1 MKRWFA
7 VIALLSA
14 AWAAPAITLYD
25 QLAPT
30 LDQVRSLQSSNPARA
45 LELLTKAEDEF
56 RKGAGDLTPVLR
68 DGVLQSLADARQSL
82 ARRSSADLE
91 ARIQIIKAILGKAL
105 YENYFSALAAG
116 NNADANRL
124 LPRVLSASGLPSS
137 LQAQAQTLAAANN
150 LDGLRRL
157 FERTYAQGITNA
169 LQRAQA
175 QTSAVRAYLE
185 ATRAYALF
193 LIVQDSPRARG
204 LSAKGF
210 VDALGKLSSGN
221 LNGFKSDVKGLVTQA
236 QNFLRAAS
244 TPQSQQRSTPST
256 GQNPPASGGVRL
268 QAPSAPPAPAEAAPA
283 RAATTRPTPPPSA
296 QPTPA
301 APNAPAASA
310 AQRANAAPS
319 TVQRPSATPNAVQ
332 RGVAIPTN
340 DAYQQLLGD
349 LRFLIKDSSKVE
361 RVADS
366 LTGAGIYSIDDW
378 KRALLEVRGRL
389 LEAQA
394 QAETG
399 QSDTARRT
407 LAQVN
412 ARYKTAIQPV
422 VEALRPELA
431 LRTGQVFTLAE
442 NAVGLRTSDFTVL
455 SGEMLENGLA
465 IEGKSLGRFHDVQ
478 IWLLQ
483 TILGIPRAFLFILA
497 GMLAFFPLYLL
508 NLTFGGRNLYWRYL
522 GLAFFFLLLPA
533 MMEGLSYI
541 GSILA
546 DSRYGRL
553 PFFGILTNLSIQ
565 QNLVAQLF
573 WGLTVFLVIIFAT
586 IGLRGIA
593 SQFGLLQNQRTPLR
607 RGRNTAVSASAAATA
622 GVAGTASAANAK
634 PNPGLTSETIV
645 EWDEEF

>member
-1 MKRWFA
+1 MTMKRWFA
-7 VIALLSA
+7 VIALLSV

-30 LDQVRSLQSSNPARA
+30 LDRVRSLQNSNPARA
-45 LELLTKAEDEF
+45 LELLTNAEGEF

-68 DGVLQSLADARQSL
+68 DGVLQSLADARQAL
-82 ARRSSADLE
+82 ARRSNTDLE
-91 ARIQIIKAILGKAL
+91 ARVQIIKAILGKAL
-105 YENYFSALAAG
+105 YDDYFTALAAG
-116 NNADANRL
+116 NTTEANRL
-124 LPRVLSASGLPSS
+124 LPRVLSASGLPNN

-150 LDGLRRL
+150 LDGLRRF

-185 ATRAYALF
+185 ATRAYALY

-204 LSAKGF
+204 LTAKGF
-210 VDALGKLSSGN
+210 VDALGKLSGGN
-221 LNGFKSDVKGLVTQA
+221 LNGFRTDVQGLIAQA

-244 TPQSQQRSTPST
+244 APQSQRRSTPT
-256 GQNPPASGGVRL
+256 TTAQNPPASGGVRL
-268 QAPSAPPAPAEAAPA
+268 QAPPTPPAPREVAPA
-283 RAATTRPTPPPSA
+283 RAAAA
-296 QPTPA
+296 QPAPRPATPST
-301 APNAPAASA
+301 PGSAPAP
-310 AQRANAAPS
+310 RLAP
-319 TVQRPSATPNAVQ
+319 A
-332 RGVAIPTN
+332 PTGG
-340 DAYQQLLGD
+340 AHQQLLSD
-349 LRFLIKDSSKVE
+349 LRLRIRDNRKAEPVASSL
-361 RVADS
+361 AA
-366 LTGAGIYSIDDW
+366 AGIHSIDDW

-389 LEAQA
+389 LEAQV

-399 QSDTARRT
+399 QSDAARRT
-407 LAQVN
+407 LAQIN
-412 ARYKTAIQPV
+412 ARYQTAIQPV
-422 VEALRPELA
+422 VEALEPELA
-431 LRTGQVFTLAE
+431 QRTLRVFRLAE

-455 SGEMLENGLA
+455 SGVMLENGLA
-465 IEGKSLGRFHDVQ
+465 LEGQSLGAFHDVQ
-478 IWLLQ
+478 VWLLQ

-508 NLTFGGRNLYWRYL
+508 TLTFGGRNIYWRYL

-541 GSILA
+541 GSILS

-553 PFFGILTNLSIQ
+553 PFFGALTNLSIQ

-593 SQFGLLQNQRTPLR
+593 AQFGLLQNQRTPLR
-607 RGRNTAVSASAAATA
+607 RSQNPTVPQSAAAA
-622 GVAGTASAANAK
+622 GMAGVGVAGAASAK
-634 PNPGLTSETIV
+634 PNPGQTSETIV

>member
-1 MKRWFA
+1 MTMKGWFA
-7 VIALLSA
+7 IIALFSL
-14 AWAAPAITLYD
+14 AWAAPALSLYD

-30 LDQVRSLQSSNPARA
+30 LDQVRTLQNSNPARA
-45 LELLTKAEDEF
+45 LELLSKAEDAF
-56 RKGAGDLTPVLR
+56 RKGAGELAPVLR
-68 DGVLQSLADARQSL
+68 EGIQQSLADARQAL
-82 ARRSSADLE
+82 ARRSNADLE

-105 YENYFSALAAG
+105 YDNYFSALAAG
-116 NNADANRL
+116 NSTDANRL
-124 LPRVLSASGLPSS
+124 LPKVLSASRLPNS
-137 LQAQAQTLAAANN
+137 LQSQIQTLAAANN
-150 LDGLRRL
+150 LDGVRQL
-157 FERTYAQGITNA
+157 FERTYAQGILNA

-175 QTSAVRAYLE
+175 QTSAVQAYLE
-185 ATRAYALF
+185 ATRAYALY

-221 LNGFKSDVKGLVTQA
+221 LNGFKTDVQGLVVQA
-236 QNFLRAAS
+236 QNFLKATS
-244 TPQSQQRSTPST
+244 SPQSQRRSTPT
-256 GQNPPASGGVRL
+256 TAAQTPPATGGVRL
-268 QAPSAPPAPAEAAPA
+268 EAPRTPPAPKEAAPA
-283 RAATTRPTPPPSA
+283 QAAIAQTRPLTTPPPRPTSTTRPVQVASTP
-296 QPTPA
+296 
-301 APNAPAASA
+301 
-310 AQRANAAPS
+310 
-319 TVQRPSATPNAVQ
+319 
-332 RGVAIPTN
+332 

-349 LRFLIKDSSKVE
+349 LRFLIKDNRKLE

-389 LEAQA
+389 MEAQV

-399 QSDTARRT
+399 QTDLARRT
-407 LAQVN
+407 LAQVST
-412 ARYKTAIQPV
+412 RYKTAIAPLI
-422 VEALRPELA
+422 EALRPELA
-431 LRTGQVFTLAE
+431 RRTGQVFALAE

-455 SGEMLENGLA
+455 SGELLENSLA
-465 IEGKSLGRFHDVQ
+465 LEGRSLGAFHDLQV
-478 IWLLQ
+478 WLLQ

-497 GMLAFFPLYLL
+497 GLLAFFPLYLL
-508 NLTFGGRNLYWRYL
+508 TLTFGGRNTYWRFL

-541 GSILA
+541 GSILS

-553 PFFGILTNLSIQ
+553 PFLGVLTNLSIQ

-593 SQFGLLQNQRTPLR
+593 TQFGLLQNQRTPLQKGR
-607 RGRNTAVSASAAATA
+607 RTIPQPTAAAGA
-622 GVAGTASAANAK
+622 AASAK

>member
-7 VIALLSA
+7 IIALFSL
-14 AWAAPAITLYD
+14 AWATPALTLYD
-25 QLAPT
+25 QLAPI
-30 LDQVRSLQSSNPARA
+30 LDQVRTLQNSNPARA
-45 LELLTKAEDEF
+45 LELLAQAEDNF
-56 RKGAGDLTPVLR
+56 RKGAGGLPPVLR
-68 DGVLQSLADARQSL
+68 EGIQQSLADARQAL

-91 ARIQIIKAILGKAL
+91 ARTQIIKAILGKAL
-105 YENYFSALAAG
+105 YDNYFSALAAG
-116 NNADANRL
+116 NSADANRL
-124 LPRVLSASGLPSS
+124 LPKVLSASGLPSN
-137 LQAQAQTLAAANN
+137 LQAQVQALAAANN
-150 LDGLRRL
+150 LEGVRRL

-185 ATRAYALF
+185 ATRAYALY

-204 LSAKGF
+204 LSAKAF

-221 LNGFKSDVKGLVTQA
+221 LGGFKTDVQGLVTQA

-244 TPQSQQRSTPST
+244 SPQSQRRSNPTT
-256 GQNPPASGGVRL
+256 TANQTPPAAGGVRL
-268 QAPSAPPAPAEAAPA
+268 EAPRTPPAPRETPPTVAVQTRPAVQAAP
-283 RAATTRPTPPPSA
+283 TP
-296 QPTPA
+296 
-301 APNAPAASA
+301 
-310 AQRANAAPS
+310 
-319 TVQRPSATPNAVQ
+319 
-332 RGVAIPTN
+332 

-349 LRFLIKDSSKVE
+349 LRFLIKDSRQLE

-366 LTGAGIYSIDDW
+366 LTGAGVYSIDDW

-394 QAETG
+394 QVENG
-399 QSDTARRT
+399 QTALARRT
-407 LAQVN
+407 LAQVS
-412 ARYKTAIQPV
+412 ARYRTAIAPLI
-422 VEALRPELA
+422 EALQPELA
-431 LRTGQVFTLAE
+431 QRTNRVLNLAE

-455 SGEMLENGLA
+455 SGELLENALVL
-465 IEGKSLGRFHDVQ
+465 EGRSLGAFHSLQ

-497 GMLAFFPLYLL
+497 GLLAFFPLYLL
-508 NLTFGGRNLYWRYL
+508 KLTFGGRNVYWRFL

-541 GSILA
+541 GSILS
-546 DSRYGRL
+546 DPRYGRL
-553 PFFGILTNLSIQ
+553 PFLNILTYLSIQ

-593 SQFGLLQNQRTPLR
+593 TQFGLLQNQRTPVQR
-607 RGRNTAVSASAAATA
+607 SRSSTIAQTAAGSA
-622 GVAGTASAANAK
+622 AGTAASTK
-634 PNPGLTSETIV
+634 PHPGLTSETIV

>member
-7 VIALLSA
+7 ILALWSV
-14 AWAAPAITLYD
+14 AWAAPALTLYD

-30 LDQVRSLQSSNPARA
+30 LDQVRSLQNSNPARA
-45 LELLTKAEDEF
+45 LELLSKAEDDF
-56 RKGAGDLTPVLR
+56 RKGAGDLAPVLR
-68 DGVLQSLADARQSL
+68 EGVQQSLADARQAL
-82 ARRSSADLE
+82 ARRSNADLE
-91 ARIQIIKAILGKAL
+91 ARIQIIKAIMGKAL
-105 YENYFSALAAG
+105 YDNYFSALAAG
-116 NNADANRL
+116 NSTDANRL
-124 LPRVLSASGLPSS
+124 LPKVLSASGLPNS

-150 LDGLRRL
+150 LEGLRRL

-185 ATRAYALF
+185 ATRAYALY
-193 LIVQDSPRARG
+193 LIVQDSPRAQG
-204 LSAKGF
+204 LTAKGF

-221 LNGFKSDVKGLVTQA
+221 LNGFKTDVQGLISQA
-236 QNFLRAAS
+236 QNFLKAAS
-244 TPQSQQRSTPST
+244 APQSQRRSNPTT
-256 GQNPPASGGVRL
+256 VQNPPATGGVRL
-268 QAPSAPPAPAEAAPA
+268 ETPRTPPAPGEAAPA
-283 RAATTRPTPPPSA
+283 RVAAARPQA
-296 QPTPA
+296 QPAARSVAPATPNPA
-301 APNAPAASA
+301 APRPAQA
-310 AQRANAAPS
+310 AAP
-319 TVQRPSATPNAVQ
+319 
-332 RGVAIPTN
+332 IPT
-340 DAYQQLLGD
+340 DAYQQLLAD
-349 LRFLIKDSSKVE
+349 LRFLIRDSRKAE
-361 RVADS
+361 RIADS
-366 LTGAGIYSIDDW
+366 LSGAGIYSIDDW

-412 ARYKTAIQPV
+412 ARYKIAVQPL

-431 LRTGQVFTLAE
+431 QRTSRVFALAE

-455 SGEMLENGLA
+455 SGELLENGLA
-465 IEGKSLGRFHDVQ
+465 LEGQSLGTFHEVQ
-478 IWLLQ
+478 VWLLQ

-508 NLTFGGRNLYWRYL
+508 TLTFGGRNIYWRFL

-541 GSILA
+541 GSILS

-553 PFFGILTNLSIQ
+553 PFLGVLTNLSIQ

-593 SQFGLLQNQRTPLR
+593 AQFGLLQNQRTPLR
-607 RGRNTAVSASAAATA
+607 RSHRPTVPTATATAAA
-622 GVAGTASAANAK
+622 GTSAAK
-634 PNPGLTSETIV
+634 PNSGLTSETIV

>member
-1 MKRWFA
+1 MKGWFA
-7 VIALLSA
+7 IIALFSL
-14 AWAAPAITLYD
+14 AWAAPALSLYD

-30 LDQVRSLQSSNPARA
+30 LDQVRTLQNSNPARA
-45 LELLTKAEDEF
+45 LELLSKAEDAF
-56 RKGAGDLTPVLR
+56 RKGAGELAPVLR
-68 DGVLQSLADARQSL
+68 EGIQQSLADARQAL
-82 ARRSSADLE
+82 ARRSNADLE

-105 YENYFSALAAG
+105 YDNYFSALAAG
-116 NNADANRL
+116 NSTDANRL
-124 LPRVLSASGLPSS
+124 LPKVLSASRLPNS
-137 LQAQAQTLAAANN
+137 LQSQIQTLAAANN
-150 LDGLRRL
+150 LDGVRQL
-157 FERTYAQGITNA
+157 FERTYAQGILNA

-175 QTSAVRAYLE
+175 QTSAVQAYLE
-185 ATRAYALF
+185 ATRAYALY

-221 LNGFKSDVKGLVTQA
+221 LNGFKTDVQGLVVQA
-236 QNFLRAAS
+236 QNFLKATS
-244 TPQSQQRSTPST
+244 SPQSQRRSTPT
-256 GQNPPASGGVRL
+256 TAAQNPPATGGVRL
-268 QAPSAPPAPAEAAPA
+268 EAPRTPPAPKEAAPA
-283 RAATTRPTPPPSA
+283 QAAIAQTRPLTTPPPRPTSTTRPVQVASTP
-296 QPTPA
+296 
-301 APNAPAASA
+301 
-310 AQRANAAPS
+310 
-319 TVQRPSATPNAVQ
+319 
-332 RGVAIPTN
+332 

-349 LRFLIKDSSKVE
+349 LRFLIKDNRKLE

-389 LEAQA
+389 MEAQV

-399 QSDTARRT
+399 QTDLARRT
-407 LAQVN
+407 LAQVST
-412 ARYKTAIQPV
+412 RYKTAIAPLI
-422 VEALRPELA
+422 EALRPELA
-431 LRTGQVFTLAE
+431 RRTGQVFALAE

-455 SGEMLENGLA
+455 SGELLENSLA
-465 IEGKSLGRFHDVQ
+465 LEGRSLGAFHDLQV
-478 IWLLQ
+478 WLLQ

-497 GMLAFFPLYLL
+497 GLLAFFPLYLL
-508 NLTFGGRNLYWRYL
+508 TLTFGGRNTYWRFL

-541 GSILA
+541 GSILS

-553 PFFGILTNLSIQ
+553 PFLGVLTNLSIQ

-593 SQFGLLQNQRTPLR
+593 TQFGLLQNQRTPLQKGR
-607 RGRNTAVSASAAATA
+607 RTIPQPTAAAGA
-622 GVAGTASAANAK
+622 AASAK

>member
-7 VIALLSA
+7 IFALMSL
-14 AWAAPAITLYD
+14 AWAAPAMTLYD

-30 LDQVRSLQSSNPARA
+30 LDQVRTLQNNNPARA
-45 LELLTKAEDEF
+45 LELLAKAEDDF
-56 RKGAGDLTPVLR
+56 RKGAGDLAPVLR
-68 DGVLQSLADARQSL
+68 DGVLQSLADARQAL

-91 ARIQIIKAILGKAL
+91 ARIQIVKAILGKAL
-105 YENYFSALAAG
+105 YDNYFSALAAG
-116 NNADANRL
+116 NNADANQL
-124 LPRVLSASGLPSS
+124 LPRVLSAAALPNS

-150 LDGLRRL
+150 LDGLRNL
-157 FERTYAQGITNA
+157 FERTFAQGITNA
-169 LQRAQA
+169 LRRAQA
-175 QTSAVRAYLE
+175 QSSAVQAYLE
-185 ATRAYALF
+185 TTRAYALY

-221 LNGFKSDVKGLVTQA
+221 LNGFKSDVQGLINQA
-236 QNFLRAAS
+236 QNFLQAAS
-244 TPQSQQRSTPST
+244 SPQSQRSNPST
-256 GQNPPASGGVRL
+256 AQNPPTPGGVRL
-268 QAPSAPPAPAEAAPA
+268 QAPRTPPAPSEAAPVRAAAAPPAARPAAAATPAPA
-283 RAATTRPTPPPSA
+283 PAPRPVQRPA
-296 QPTPA
+296 PT
-301 APNAPAASA
+301 
-310 AQRANAAPS
+310 
-319 TVQRPSATPNAVQ
+319 TVQRMPSTP
-332 RGVAIPTN
+332 TS

-349 LRFLIKDSSKVE
+349 LRFVIKDSRKLE
-361 RVADS
+361 QVADS

-399 QSDTARRT
+399 QSDLARRT

-412 ARYKTAIQPV
+412 ARYKTAIEPV

-431 LRTGQVFTLAE
+431 QRTRRVFALAE

-455 SGEMLENGLA
+455 SGELLENGLA
-465 IEGKSLGRFHDVQ
+465 LEGQSLGTFHGVQ
-478 IWLLQ
+478 VWLLQ

-508 NLTFGGRNLYWRYL
+508 NLTFGGRNIYWRFL

-541 GSILA
+541 GSILS

-553 PFFGILTNLSIQ
+553 PFLSVLTNLSIQ

-593 SQFGLLQNQRTPLR
+593 AQFGLLQNQRTPVR
-607 RGRNTAVSASAAATA
+607 RGRNPTIPQSTAAAA
-622 GVAGTASAANAK
+622 GVAGAGVAGATSAK

>member
-7 VIALLSA
+7 IIALLSM

-45 LELLTKAEDEF
+45 LELLTKAEDDF

-68 DGVLQSLADARQSL
+68 DGVLQSLADARQAL
-82 ARRSSADLE
+82 ARRSNTDVE
-91 ARIQIIKAILGKAL
+91 ARIQIIKAIMGKAL
-105 YENYFSALAAG
+105 YDNYFSALAAG
-116 NNADANRL
+116 NSAEASRL
-124 LPRVLSASGLPSS
+124 LPKVLSASGLPSS
-137 LQAQAQTLAAANN
+137 LQAQVQTLAAANN
-150 LDGLRRL
+150 LDGVRRL
-157 FERTYAQGITNA
+157 FERTFAQGITNA

-175 QTSAVRAYLE
+175 QTSAVQAYLE
-185 ATRAYALF
+185 ATRAYALY

-221 LNGFKSDVKGLVTQA
+221 LNGFKSDVQGLVAQA
-236 QNFLRAAS
+236 QSFLRAAS
-244 TPQSQQRSTPST
+244 TPQSQRRSNPTT
-256 GQNPPASGGVRL
+256 AQNPPAAGGVRL
-268 QAPSAPPAPAEAAPA
+268 QAPSTPPAPKEVAPA
-283 RAATTRPTPPPSA
+283 RAAAARPPAPPAARPATPTTPQPAPAPRPVQRTAPTP
-296 QPTPA
+296 T
-301 APNAPAASA
+301 
-310 AQRANAAPS
+310 
-319 TVQRPSATPNAVQ
+319 AVQ
-332 RGVAIPTN
+332 RMAPPPTN
-340 DAYQQLLGD
+340 DSYQQLLGD
-349 LRFLIKDSSKVE
+349 LRFLIKDSRKVE
-361 RVADS
+361 QVADS
-366 LTGAGIYSIDDW
+366 LSGAGIYSIDDW
-378 KRALLEVRGRL
+378 KRALVEVRGRL
-389 LEAQA
+389 LEAQV

-399 QSDTARRT
+399 QSDAARRT

-412 ARYKTAIQPV
+412 ARYKIAIQPV
-422 VEALRPELA
+422 VEALKPELA
-431 LRTGQVFTLAE
+431 QRTGRVFALAE

-465 IEGKSLGRFHDVQ
+465 LEGQSLGTFHDVQ
-478 IWLLQ
+478 VWLLQ

-508 NLTFGGRNLYWRYL
+508 TLTFGGRNIYWRFL

-541 GSILA
+541 GSILS

-553 PFFGILTNLSIQ
+553 PFFGALTNLSIQ
-565 QNLVAQLF
+565 QNLMAQLF
-573 WGLTVFLVIIFAT
+573 WGFTVFLVIIFAT

-593 SQFGLLQNQRTPLR
+593 VQFGLLQNQRTPLR
-607 RGRNTAVSASAAATA
+607 RGRNPTIPQAAAAAAGVGTA
-622 GVAGTASAANAK
+622 GVAGAASAK

>member
-7 VIALLSA
+7 IAALWSV

-45 LELLTKAEDEF
+45 LELLTKAEDDF
-56 RKGAGDLTPVLR
+56 RKGAGDLAPVLR
-68 DGVLQSLADARQSL
+68 DGVQQSLADARQAL
-82 ARRSSADLE
+82 ARRSNADLE
-91 ARIQIIKAILGKAL
+91 ARIQIIKAIMGKAL
-105 YENYFSALAAG
+105 YDNYFSALAAG
-116 NNADANRL
+116 NSADASRL
-124 LPRVLSASGLPSS
+124 LPKVLSASGLPSS

-175 QTSAVRAYLE
+175 QTSAVQAYLE
-185 ATRAYALF
+185 ATRAYALY

-204 LSAKGF
+204 LTAKGF

-221 LNGFKSDVKGLVTQA
+221 LNGFKTDVQGLVAQA
-236 QNFLRAAS
+236 QNFLKAAS
-244 TPQSQQRSTPST
+244 APQSQRRSTPPT
-256 GQNPPASGGVRL
+256 TAQNPPASGGVRL
-268 QAPSAPPAPAEAAPA
+268 QAPRTPPAPKEAAPA
-283 RAATTRPTPPPSA
+283 RATAA
-296 QPTPA
+296 QPAARPVAPA
-301 APNAPAASA
+301 VPRPAPAARPV
-310 AQRANAAPS
+310 QTAAP
-319 TVQRPSATPNAVQ
+319 QPP
-332 RGVAIPTN
+332 N

-349 LRFLIKDSSKVE
+349 LRFLIKDSRKVE
-361 RVADS
+361 QVADS
-366 LTGAGIYSIDDW
+366 LSGAGIYSIDDW

-399 QSDTARRT
+399 QSDAARRT

-412 ARYKTAIQPV
+412 ARYKVAVQPV

-431 LRTGQVFTLAE
+431 RRTSRVLAQAE

-455 SGEMLENGLA
+455 SGELLENGLA
-465 IEGKSLGRFHDVQ
+465 LEGQSLGTFHDVQ
-478 IWLLQ
+478 VWLLQ

-508 NLTFGGRNLYWRYL
+508 TLTFGGRNIYWRFL

-541 GSILA
+541 GSILS

-553 PFFGILTNLSIQ
+553 PFLGVLTNLSIQ

-593 SQFGLLQNQRTPLR
+593 AQFGLLQNQRIPLR
-607 RGRNTAVSASAAATA
+607 RTRNPTLPQSAAAATA
-622 GVAGTASAANAK
+622 GASAAAK

>member
-7 VIALLSA
+7 IIALFSL
-14 AWAAPAITLYD
+14 AWATPALNLYD
-25 QLAPT
+25 QLAPI
-30 LDQVRSLQSSNPARA
+30 LDQVRTLQNSNPARA
-45 LELLTKAEDEF
+45 LELLAQAEDNF
-56 RKGAGDLTPVLR
+56 RKGAGELPPVLR
-68 DGVLQSLADARQSL
+68 EGIQQSLADARQAL

-105 YENYFSALAAG
+105 YDGYFNALDKGNTEDAG
-116 NNADANRL
+116 RL
-124 LPRVLSASGLPSS
+124 LPKVLAASGLPNS
-137 LQAQAQTLAAANN
+137 LQAQVQTLAAANN
-150 LDGLRRL
+150 LEGVRRL
-157 FERTYAQGITNA
+157 FERTYAQGIANA

-185 ATRAYALF
+185 ATRAYALY

-204 LSAKGF
+204 LSAKAF

-221 LNGFKSDVKGLVTQA
+221 LGGFKTDVQGLLTQA

-244 TPQSQQRSTPST
+244 SPQSQRRSNPTT
-256 GQNPPASGGVRL
+256 TTQTPPAAGGVRL
-268 QAPSAPPAPAEAAPA
+268 EAPRTPPAPRETAPA
-283 RAATTRPTPPPSA
+283 IAVQTRPA
-296 QPTPA
+296 VQ
-301 APNAPAASA
+301 AAS
-310 AQRANAAPS
+310 
-319 TVQRPSATPNAVQ
+319 TP
-332 RGVAIPTN
+332 

-349 LRFLIKDSSKVE
+349 LRFLIKDSRQLE

-366 LTGAGIYSIDDW
+366 LTGAGVYSIDDW

-394 QAETG
+394 QVENG
-399 QSDTARRT
+399 QTDLARRT
-407 LAQVN
+407 LAQVS
-412 ARYKTAIQPV
+412 ARYRTAIAPLI
-422 VEALRPELA
+422 EALRPELA
-431 LRTGQVFTLAE
+431 QRTNRVLDLAE

-455 SGEMLENGLA
+455 SGELLENALVL
-465 IEGKSLGRFHDVQ
+465 EGRSLGAFHSLQ

-497 GMLAFFPLYLL
+497 GLLAFFPLYLL
-508 NLTFGGRNLYWRYL
+508 KLTFGGRNVYWRLL

-541 GSILA
+541 GSILS
-546 DSRYGRL
+546 DPRYGRL
-553 PFFGILTNLSIQ
+553 PFLGVLTNLSIQ

-593 SQFGLLQNQRTPLR
+593 TQFGLLQNQRTPVQRSRSSTLAQ
-607 RGRNTAVSASAAATA
+607 TAAGSAAGAA
-622 GVAGTASAANAK
+622 ASTK
-634 PNPGLTSETIV
+634 PHPGLTSETIV

>member
-7 VIALLSA
+7 IVALWSV

-30 LDQVRSLQSSNPARA
+30 LDQVRSLQNSNPARA
-45 LELLTKAEDEF
+45 LELLTKAEDDF
-56 RKGAGDLTPVLR
+56 RKGAGDLAPVLR
-68 DGVLQSLADARQSL
+68 DGVQQSLADARQAL
-82 ARRSSADLE
+82 ARRSNTDLE
-91 ARIQIIKAILGKAL
+91 ARIQIIKAIMGKAL
-105 YENYFSALAAG
+105 YDNYFSALAAG
-116 NNADANRL
+116 NSADANRL
-124 LPRVLSASGLPSS
+124 LPKVLSASGLPSS

-175 QTSAVRAYLE
+175 QTSAVQAYLE
-185 ATRAYALF
+185 ATRAYALY

-204 LSAKGF
+204 LTAKGF

-221 LNGFKSDVKGLVTQA
+221 LNGFKTDVQGLVTQA
-236 QNFLRAAS
+236 QNFLKAAS
-244 TPQSQQRSTPST
+244 APQSQRRSTPT
-256 GQNPPASGGVRL
+256 TTAQNPPASGGVRL
-268 QAPSAPPAPAEAAPA
+268 QAPRTPPAPREVAPA
-283 RAATTRPTPPPSA
+283 RAAAARPPA
-296 QPTPA
+296 QPAARPVAPATPKPAPAPRPVQAA
-301 APNAPAASA
+301 APM
-310 AQRANAAPS
+310 
-319 TVQRPSATPNAVQ
+319 
-332 RGVAIPTN
+332 PTN

-349 LRFLIKDSSKVE
+349 LRFLIKDRRKVE
-361 RVADS
+361 QVADS
-366 LTGAGIYSIDDW
+366 LSGAGIYSIDDW

-399 QSDTARRT
+399 QSDAARRT

-412 ARYKTAIQPV
+412 ARYKIAVQPV

-431 LRTGQVFTLAE
+431 QRTSRVLAQAE

-455 SGEMLENGLA
+455 SGELLENGLA
-465 IEGKSLGRFHDVQ
+465 LEGQSLGTFHGAQV
-478 IWLLQ
+478 WLLQ

-497 GMLAFFPLYLL
+497 GILAFFPLYLL
-508 NLTFGGRNLYWRYL
+508 TLTFGGRNMYWRFL

-541 GSILA
+541 GSILS

-553 PFFGILTNLSIQ
+553 PFLGVLTNLSIQ
-565 QNLVAQLF
+565 QNLIAQLF
-573 WGLTVFLVIIFAT
+573 WGITVFLVIIFAT

-593 SQFGLLQNQRTPLR
+593 AQFGLLQNQRTPLR
-607 RGRNTAVSASAAATA
+607 RTRNPTLPQTAAAAAA
-622 GVAGTASAANAK
+622 GASTTAK

>member
-7 VIALLSA
+7 VIALWSV

-30 LDQVRSLQSSNPARA
+30 LDQVRSLQNSNPARA
-45 LELLTKAEDEF
+45 LELLTKAEDDF
-56 RKGAGDLTPVLR
+56 RKGAGDLAPVLR
-68 DGVLQSLADARQSL
+68 DGVQQSLADARQAL
-82 ARRSSADLE
+82 ARRSNTDLE

-105 YENYFSALAAG
+105 YDNYFSALAAG
-116 NNADANRL
+116 NSADASRL
-124 LPRVLSASGLPSS
+124 LPKVLSASGLPSS

-175 QTSAVRAYLE
+175 QTSAVQAYLE
-185 ATRAYALF
+185 ATRAYALY

-204 LSAKGF
+204 LTAKGF

-221 LNGFKSDVKGLVTQA
+221 LNGFKTDVQGLVAQA
-236 QNFLRAAS
+236 QNFLKAVS
-244 TPQSQQRSTPST
+244 TPQSQRRS
-256 GQNPPASGGVRL
+256 NPPTTAQTPPTAGGVRL
-268 QAPSAPPAPAEAAPA
+268 QAPRTPPAPREVAPV
-283 RAATTRPTPPPSA
+283 RAATVQPPA
-296 QPTPA
+296 RPA
-301 APNAPAASA
+301 ARPANPTTPKPAPAPRPVQSAASA
-310 AQRANAAPS
+310 P
-319 TVQRPSATPNAVQ
+319 
-332 RGVAIPTN
+332 IP
-340 DAYQQLLGD
+340 DVYQQLLAD
-349 LRFLIKDSSKVE
+349 LRFLIKDNRKLE

-366 LTGAGIYSIDDW
+366 LSGAGIYSIDDW

-399 QSDTARRT
+399 QSDAARRT

-412 ARYKTAIQPV
+412 ARYKTAVQPL

-431 LRTGQVFTLAE
+431 QRTSRVLAQAE

-455 SGEMLENGLA
+455 SGELLENGLA
-465 IEGKSLGRFHDVQ
+465 LEGKSLGGFHSAQV
-478 IWLLQ
+478 WLLQ
-483 TILGIPRAFLFILA
+483 TILGIPRAFLFILM

-508 NLTFGGRNLYWRYL
+508 TLTFGGRNMYWRFL

-541 GSILA
+541 GSILS

-553 PFFGILTNLSIQ
+553 PFLSFLTNLSIQ
-565 QNLVAQLF
+565 QNLLAQLF
-573 WGLTVFLVIIFAT
+573 WGLTVLLVIIFAT

-593 SQFGLLQNQRTPLR
+593 AQFGLLQNQRTPLR
-607 RGRNTAVSASAAATA
+607 RGRNATIPQSTATTAA
-622 GVAGTASAANAK
+622 GVAGMGAAGASAK

>member
-7 VIALLSA
+7 ILALWSV

-30 LDQVRSLQSSNPARA
+30 LDQVRSLQNSNPARA
-45 LELLTKAEDEF
+45 LELLSKAEDDF
-56 RKGAGDLTPVLR
+56 RKGAGDLAPVLR
-68 DGVLQSLADARQSL
+68 DGILQSLSDARQAL
-82 ARRSSADLE
+82 ARRSNTDLE
-91 ARIQIIKAILGKAL
+91 ARIQIIKAIMGKAL
-105 YENYFSALAAG
+105 YDNYFSALTAG
-116 NNADANRL
+116 NSADASRL
-124 LPRVLSASGLPSS
+124 LPKVLSASGLPNS

-175 QTSAVRAYLE
+175 QTSAVQAYLE
-185 ATRAYALF
+185 ATRAYALY

-204 LSAKGF
+204 LTAKGF

-221 LNGFKSDVKGLVTQA
+221 LNLFKTDVQGLISQA
-236 QNFLRAAS
+236 QNFLKAAS
-244 TPQSQQRSTPST
+244 APQSQRRSNPTT
-256 GQNPPASGGVRL
+256 TAQNPPAAGGVRL
-268 QAPSAPPAPAEAAPA
+268 EAPRTPPAPREVTPA
-283 RAATTRPTPPPSA
+283 RAAAA
-296 QPTPA
+296 QPPAKPA
-301 APNAPAASA
+301 ARPVAPVTPKPAPAPRPVQA
-310 AQRANAAPS
+310 AAP
-319 TVQRPSATPNAVQ
+319 
-332 RGVAIPTN
+332 IPT
-340 DAYQQLLGD
+340 DAYQQLLAD
-349 LRFLIKDSSKVE
+349 LRFLIRDSRKVE
-361 RVADS
+361 RIADS
-366 LTGAGIYSIDDW
+366 LSGAGIYSIDDW

-412 ARYKTAIQPV
+412 ARYKTAIEPL

-431 LRTGQVFTLAE
+431 QRTSRVFALAE

-455 SGEMLENGLA
+455 SGELLENGLA
-465 IEGKSLGRFHDVQ
+465 LEGQSLGTFHDVQ
-478 IWLLQ
+478 VWLLQ

-508 NLTFGGRNLYWRYL
+508 TLTFGGRNMYWRFL

-541 GSILA
+541 GSILS

-553 PFFGILTNLSIQ
+553 PFLGVLTNLSIQ

-593 SQFGLLQNQRTPLR
+593 AQFGLLQNQRTPLR
-607 RGRNTAVSASAAATA
+607 RSRNPTVPQTAAAATA
-622 GVAGTASAANAK
+622 ASTAAK

>member
-7 VIALLSA
+7 IVALWSV

-30 LDQVRSLQSSNPARA
+30 LDQVRSLQNNNPARA
-45 LELLTKAEDEF
+45 LELLTKAEDDF
-56 RKGAGDLTPVLR
+56 RKGAGDLAPVLR
-68 DGVLQSLADARQSL
+68 DGILQSLTDARQAL
-82 ARRSSADLE
+82 ARRSNTDLE
-91 ARIQIIKAILGKAL
+91 ARIQIIKAIMGKAL
-105 YENYFSALAAG
+105 YDNYFSALAAG
-116 NNADANRL
+116 NSADANRL
-124 LPRVLSASGLPSS
+124 LPKVLSASGLPSS
-137 LQAQAQTLAAANN
+137 LQAQAQTLAASNN

-157 FERTYAQGITNA
+157 FERTYAQGIANA

-175 QTSAVRAYLE
+175 QTSAVQAYLE
-185 ATRAYALF
+185 ATRAYALY

-204 LSAKGF
+204 LTAKGF

-221 LNGFKSDVKGLVTQA
+221 LNGFKTDVQGLVTQA
-236 QNFLRAAS
+236 QNFLKAAS
-244 TPQSQQRSTPST
+244 APQSQRRSTT
-256 GQNPPASGGVRL
+256 TTTAQNPPASGGVRL
-268 QAPSAPPAPAEAAPA
+268 QAPRTPPAPREAAPA
-283 RAATTRPTPPPSA
+283 MATAARPPA
-296 QPTPA
+296 QPAARPVAPATPKPAPSPRPLQPA
-301 APNAPAASA
+301 APM
-310 AQRANAAPS
+310 
-319 TVQRPSATPNAVQ
+319 
-332 RGVAIPTN
+332 PTN

-349 LRFLIKDSSKVE
+349 LRFLIKDSRKVE
-361 RVADS
+361 QVADS
-366 LTGAGIYSIDDW
+366 LSGAGIYSIDDW

-399 QSDTARRT
+399 QSDAARRT

-412 ARYKTAIQPV
+412 ARYKTAVQPV
-422 VEALRPELA
+422 VEALRPKLA
-431 LRTGQVFTLAE
+431 QRTSRVFALAE

-455 SGEMLENGLA
+455 SGELLENGLA
-465 IEGKSLGRFHDVQ
+465 LEGKTLGTLHEAQV
-478 IWLLQ
+478 WLLQ

-508 NLTFGGRNLYWRYL
+508 SLTFGGRNIYWRFL

-541 GSILA
+541 GSILS

-553 PFFGILTNLSIQ
+553 PFLSVLTNLSIQ
-565 QNLVAQLF
+565 QNLMAQLF

-593 SQFGLLQNQRTPLR
+593 AQFGLLQNQRIPLR
-607 RGRNTAVSASAAATA
+607 RTRNPTIPQSTAAAATA
-622 GVAGTASAANAK
+622 GVVGASSAK

>member
-1 MKRWFA
+1 MKGWFA
-7 VIALLSA
+7 IIALFSL
-14 AWAAPAITLYD
+14 AWAAPALSLYD

-30 LDQVRSLQSSNPARA
+30 LDQVRTLQNSNPARA
-45 LELLTKAEDEF
+45 LELLSKAEDAF
-56 RKGAGDLTPVLR
+56 RKGAGELAPVLR
-68 DGVLQSLADARQSL
+68 EGIQQSLADARQAL
-82 ARRSSADLE
+82 ARRSNADLE

-105 YENYFSALAAG
+105 YDNYFSALAAG
-116 NNADANRL
+116 NSTDANRL
-124 LPRVLSASGLPSS
+124 LPKVLSASRLPNS
-137 LQAQAQTLAAANN
+137 LQSQIQTLAAANN
-150 LDGLRRL
+150 LDGVRQL
-157 FERTYAQGITNA
+157 FERTYAQGILNA

-175 QTSAVRAYLE
+175 QTSAVQAYLE
-185 ATRAYALF
+185 ATRAYALY

-221 LNGFKSDVKGLVTQA
+221 LNGFKTDVQGLVVQA
-236 QNFLRAAS
+236 QNFLKATS
-244 TPQSQQRSTPST
+244 SPQSQRRSTPT
-256 GQNPPASGGVRL
+256 TAAQTPPATGGVRL
-268 QAPSAPPAPAEAAPA
+268 EAPRTPPAPKEAAPA
-283 RAATTRPTPPPSA
+283 QAAIAQTRPLTTPPPRPTSTTRPVQVASTP
-296 QPTPA
+296 
-301 APNAPAASA
+301 
-310 AQRANAAPS
+310 
-319 TVQRPSATPNAVQ
+319 
-332 RGVAIPTN
+332 

-349 LRFLIKDSSKVE
+349 LRFLIKDNRKLE

-389 LEAQA
+389 MEAQV

-399 QSDTARRT
+399 QTDLARRT
-407 LAQVN
+407 LAQVST
-412 ARYKTAIQPV
+412 RYKTAIAPLI
-422 VEALRPELA
+422 EALRPELA
-431 LRTGQVFTLAE
+431 RRTGQVFALAE

-455 SGEMLENGLA
+455 SGELLENSLA
-465 IEGKSLGRFHDVQ
+465 LEGRSLGAFHDLQV
-478 IWLLQ
+478 WLLQ

-497 GMLAFFPLYLL
+497 GLLAFFPLYLL
-508 NLTFGGRNLYWRYL
+508 TLTFGGRNTYWRFL

-541 GSILA
+541 GSILS

-553 PFFGILTNLSIQ
+553 PFLGVLTNLSIQ

-593 SQFGLLQNQRTPLR
+593 TQFGLLQNQRTPLQKGR
-607 RGRNTAVSASAAATA
+607 RTIPQPTAAAGA
-622 GVAGTASAANAK
+622 AASAK

>member
-7 VIALLSA
+7 IIALLSM

-45 LELLTKAEDEF
+45 LELLTKAEDDF

-68 DGVLQSLADARQSL
+68 DGVLQSLADARQAL
-82 ARRSSADLE
+82 ARRSNTDLE
-91 ARIQIIKAILGKAL
+91 ARVQIIKAILGKAL
-105 YENYFSALAAG
+105 YDNYFSALAAG
-116 NNADANRL
+116 NSADANRL
-124 LPRVLSASGLPSS
+124 LPKVLSASGLPSS
-137 LQAQAQTLAAANN
+137 LQAQVQTLAASNN
-150 LDGLRRL
+150 LDRVRHL

-169 LQRAQA
+169 LQRAQT

-185 ATRAYALF
+185 ATRAYALY

-221 LNGFKSDVKGLVTQA
+221 LNGFKSDVQGLVAQA

-244 TPQSQQRSTPST
+244 TPQSQRRSTPT
-256 GQNPPASGGVRL
+256 TAQNPPTSGGVRL
-268 QAPSAPPAPAEAAPA
+268 QAPSTPPAPKEVAPA
-283 RAATTRPTPPPSA
+283 RAAAARPPAPPAARPATPTTPQPAPAPRPVQRTAPTP
-296 QPTPA
+296 T
-301 APNAPAASA
+301 
-310 AQRANAAPS
+310 
-319 TVQRPSATPNAVQ
+319 AVQ
-332 RGVAIPTN
+332 RIAPTPTN
-340 DAYQQLLGD
+340 DSYQQLLGD
-349 LRFLIKDSSKVE
+349 LRFLIKDSRKVE
-361 RVADS
+361 QVADS
-366 LTGAGIYSIDDW
+366 LSGAGIYSIDDW

-389 LEAQA
+389 LEAQV

-399 QSDTARRT
+399 QSDAARRT

-412 ARYKTAIQPV
+412 ARYKIAIQPV
-422 VEALRPELA
+422 VEALQPELA
-431 LRTGQVFTLAE
+431 QRTGRVFSLAE

-465 IEGKSLGRFHDVQ
+465 LEGQSLGTFHDVQ
-478 IWLLQ
+478 VWLLQ

-508 NLTFGGRNLYWRYL
+508 TLTFGGRNVYWRYL

-541 GSILA
+541 GSILS

-553 PFFGILTNLSIQ
+553 PFFGVLTNLSIQ
-565 QNLVAQLF
+565 QNLLAQLF

-593 SQFGLLQNQRTPLR
+593 AQFGLLQNQRTPLR
-607 RGRNTAVSASAAATA
+607 RGRNPTIPQATAAAAAAGVGAA
-622 GVAGTASAANAK
+622 GVAGAASAK

>member
-1 MKRWFA
+1 MIMKRWFA
-7 VIALLSA
+7 IIALFSL
-14 AWAAPAITLYD
+14 AWAAPALTLYD
-25 QLAPT
+25 QLAPI
-30 LDQVRSLQSSNPARA
+30 LDQVRTLQNSNPARA
-45 LELLTKAEDEF
+45 LELLAQAEDNF
-56 RKGAGDLTPVLR
+56 RKGAGELPPVLR
-68 DGVLQSLADARQSL
+68 EGIQQSLADARQAL

-105 YENYFSALAAG
+105 YDGYFNALDKGNTEDAG
-116 NNADANRL
+116 RL
-124 LPRVLSASGLPSS
+124 LPKVLAASGLPNS
-137 LQAQAQTLAAANN
+137 LQAQVQTLAAANN
-150 LDGLRRL
+150 LEGVRRL
-157 FERTYAQGITNA
+157 FERTYAQGIANA

-185 ATRAYALF
+185 ATRAYALY

-204 LSAKGF
+204 LSAKAF

-221 LNGFKSDVKGLVTQA
+221 LGGFKTDVQGLLTQA

-244 TPQSQQRSTPST
+244 SPQSQRRSNPTT
-256 GQNPPASGGVRL
+256 TTQTPPAAGGVRL
-268 QAPSAPPAPAEAAPA
+268 EAPRTPPAPRETAPA
-283 RAATTRPTPPPSA
+283 IAVQTRPA
-296 QPTPA
+296 VQ
-301 APNAPAASA
+301 AAS
-310 AQRANAAPS
+310 
-319 TVQRPSATPNAVQ
+319 TP
-332 RGVAIPTN
+332 

-349 LRFLIKDSSKVE
+349 LRFLIKDSRQLE

-366 LTGAGIYSIDDW
+366 LTGAGVYSIDDW

-394 QAETG
+394 QVENG
-399 QSDTARRT
+399 QTDLARRT
-407 LAQVN
+407 LAQVS
-412 ARYKTAIQPV
+412 ARYRTAIAPLI
-422 VEALRPELA
+422 EALRPELA
-431 LRTGQVFTLAE
+431 QRTNRVLDLAE

-455 SGEMLENGLA
+455 SGELLENALVL
-465 IEGKSLGRFHDVQ
+465 EGRSLGAFHSLQ

-497 GMLAFFPLYLL
+497 GLLAFFPLYLL
-508 NLTFGGRNLYWRYL
+508 KLTFGGRNVYWRLL

-541 GSILA
+541 GSILS
-546 DSRYGRL
+546 DPRYGRL
-553 PFFGILTNLSIQ
+553 PFLGVLTNLSIQ

-593 SQFGLLQNQRTPLR
+593 TQFGLLQNQRTPVQRSRSSTLAQ
-607 RGRNTAVSASAAATA
+607 TAAGSAAGAA
-622 GVAGTASAANAK
+622 ASTK
-634 PNPGLTSETIV
+634 PHPGLTSETIV

>member
-1 MKRWFA
+1 MTMKRWFA
-7 VIALLSA
+7 IIALFSL
-14 AWAAPAITLYD
+14 AWAAPALTLYD

-30 LDQVRSLQSSNPARA
+30 LDQVRALQNSNPARA
-45 LELLTKAEDEF
+45 LELLSKAEDDF

-68 DGVLQSLADARQSL
+68 DGVLQSLADARQAL
-82 ARRSSADLE
+82 ARRSNADLE
-91 ARIQIIKAILGKAL
+91 ARVQIIKAIMGKAL
-105 YENYFSALAAG
+105 YDNYFNALAAG
-116 NNADANRL
+116 NSAEASRL
-124 LPRVLSASGLPSS
+124 LPKVLSASGLPNS

-175 QTSAVRAYLE
+175 QTSAVQAYLE
-185 ATRAYALF
+185 ATRAYALY

-210 VDALGKLSSGN
+210 VDALGKISSGN
-221 LNGFKSDVKGLVTQA
+221 LNAFKTDVQGLVAQA
-236 QNFLRAAS
+236 QNFLKSVS
-244 TPQSQQRSTPST
+244 TPQSQRRSSPTPTAQTPPST
-256 GQNPPASGGVRL
+256 GGVRL
-268 QAPSAPPAPAEAAPA
+268 EAPRTPPAPKEVAPA
-283 RAATTRPTPPPSA
+283 RAAVVRPPA
-296 QPTPA
+296 QPA
-301 APNAPAASA
+301 
-310 AQRANAAPS
+310 
-319 TVQRPSATPNAVQ
+319 VRPATPTTPKPAPVSRPVQ
-332 RGVAIPTN
+332 AAPTN

-349 LRFLIKDSSKVE
+349 LRFLIKDNRQLE

-407 LAQVN
+407 LTQVN
-412 ARYKTAIQPV
+412 ARYKTAIEPV

-431 LRTGQVFTLAE
+431 QRTRRVFALAE

-455 SGEMLENGLA
+455 SGELLENGLA
-465 IEGKSLGRFHDVQ
+465 LEGRSLGTFHDIQV
-478 IWLLQ
+478 WLLQ

-497 GMLAFFPLYLL
+497 GMLAFLPLYLL
-508 NLTFGGRNLYWRYL
+508 TLTFGGRNTYWRYL

-541 GSILA
+541 GSILS

-553 PFFGILTNLSIQ
+553 PFFGALTHLSIQ
-565 QNLVAQLF
+565 QNLLAQLF

-593 SQFGLLQNQRTPLR
+593 AQFGLLQNQRTPMR
-607 RGRNTAVSASAAATA
+607 RGRNPTVPQASAAAAGVGAA
-622 GVAGTASAANAK
+622 GVAGTASAK

>member
-7 VIALLSA
+7 ILALWSV
-14 AWAAPAITLYD
+14 AWAAPALTLYD

-30 LDQVRSLQSSNPARA
+30 LDQVRSLQNSNPARA
-45 LELLTKAEDEF
+45 LELLSKAEDDF
-56 RKGAGDLTPVLR
+56 RKGASELAPVLR
-68 DGVLQSLADARQSL
+68 EGVQQSLADARQAL
-82 ARRSSADLE
+82 ARRSNTDLE
-91 ARIQIIKAILGKAL
+91 ARIQIIKAIMGKAL
-105 YENYFSALAAG
+105 YDNYFSALAAG
-116 NNADANRL
+116 NSADASRL
-124 LPRVLSASGLPSS
+124 LPKVLSASGLPNS

-175 QTSAVRAYLE
+175 QTSAVQAYLE
-185 ATRAYALF
+185 ATRAYALY
-193 LIVQDSPRARG
+193 LIVQDSPRAQG
-204 LSAKGF
+204 LTAKGF

-221 LNGFKSDVKGLVTQA
+221 LNGFKTDVQALVTQA
-236 QNFLRAAS
+236 QNFLKAAS
-244 TPQSQQRSTPST
+244 APQSQRRSNPTT
-256 GQNPPASGGVRL
+256 TAQNPPAAGGVRL
-268 QAPSAPPAPAEAAPA
+268 EAPRTPPAPREATPA
-283 RAATTRPTPPPSA
+283 RAAAAQPAARPVVPATPKPAPAPRPVQAAAPTPT
-296 QPTPA
+296 PT
-301 APNAPAASA
+301 
-310 AQRANAAPS
+310 
-319 TVQRPSATPNAVQ
+319 T
-332 RGVAIPTN
+332 

-349 LRFLIKDSSKVE
+349 LRFLIKDNRKLE
-361 RVADS
+361 RIADS
-366 LTGAGIYSIDDW
+366 LSGAGIYSIDDW

-412 ARYKTAIQPV
+412 ARYKTAVQPL

-431 LRTGQVFTLAE
+431 QRTSRVFALAE

-455 SGEMLENGLA
+455 SGELLENGLA
-465 IEGKSLGRFHDVQ
+465 LEGQSLGAFHDVQ
-478 IWLLQ
+478 VWLLQ

-508 NLTFGGRNLYWRYL
+508 TLTFGGRNIYWRFL

-541 GSILA
+541 GSILS

-553 PFFGILTNLSIQ
+553 PFLGVLTNLSIQ

-593 SQFGLLQNQRTPLR
+593 AQFGLLQNQRTPLR
-607 RGRNTAVSASAAATA
+607 RAQRPTVPTAAATA
-622 GVAGTASAANAK
+622 GTSAAK

>member
-7 VIALLSA
+7 IVALWSV

-30 LDQVRSLQSSNPARA
+30 LDQVRSLQNSNPARA
-45 LELLTKAEDEF
+45 LELLTKAEDDF
-56 RKGAGDLTPVLR
+56 RKGAGDLAPVLR
-68 DGVLQSLADARQSL
+68 DGVQQSLADARQAL
-82 ARRSSADLE
+82 ARRSNTDLE
-91 ARIQIIKAILGKAL
+91 ARIQIIKAIVGKAL
-105 YENYFSALAAG
+105 YDNYFSALAAG
-116 NNADANRL
+116 NSADASRL
-124 LPRVLSASGLPSS
+124 LPKVLSASGLPSS

-175 QTSAVRAYLE
+175 QTSAVQAYLE
-185 ATRAYALF
+185 ATRAYALY

-204 LSAKGF
+204 LTAKGF

-221 LNGFKSDVKGLVTQA
+221 LNGFKTDVQALVAQA
-236 QNFLRAAS
+236 QNFLKAVSA
-244 TPQSQQRSTPST
+244 PQSQRRSTPT
-256 GQNPPASGGVRL
+256 TTAQTPPTAGGVRL
-268 QAPSAPPAPAEAAPA
+268 QAPRTPPAPKEVAPVRAAAVQPPA
-283 RAATTRPTPPPSA
+283 RPATRPANPTTPKPI
-296 QPTPA
+296 PA
-301 APNAPAASA
+301 PRPVQSAASA
-310 AQRANAAPS
+310 P
-319 TVQRPSATPNAVQ
+319 
-332 RGVAIPTN
+332 IP
-340 DAYQQLLGD
+340 DVYQQLLAD
-349 LRFLIKDSSKVE
+349 LQFLIKDNRKLE

-366 LTGAGIYSIDDW
+366 LSGAGIYSIDDW

-394 QAETG
+394 QTETG
-399 QSDTARRT
+399 QSDAARRT

-412 ARYKTAIQPV
+412 ARYKTAVQPL

-431 LRTGQVFTLAE
+431 QRTSRVLAQAE

-455 SGEMLENGLA
+455 SGELLENGLA
-465 IEGKSLGRFHDVQ
+465 LEGKSLGGFHSAQV
-478 IWLLQ
+478 WLLQ
-483 TILGIPRAFLFILA
+483 TILGIPRAFLFILM

-508 NLTFGGRNLYWRYL
+508 TLTFGGRNMYWRFL

-541 GSILA
+541 GSILS

-553 PFFGILTNLSIQ
+553 PFLSFLTNLSIQ
-565 QNLVAQLF
+565 QNLLAQLL
-573 WGLTVFLVIIFAT
+573 WGITVLLVIIFAT

-593 SQFGLLQNQRTPLR
+593 AQFGLLQNQRTPLR
-607 RGRNTAVSASAAATA
+607 RGRNPTLPQSSATTAAV
-622 GVAGTASAANAK
+622 GVAGMGAAGASAK

>member
-7 VIALLSA
+7 IVALWSV

-30 LDQVRSLQSSNPARA
+30 LDQVRSLQNSNPARA
-45 LELLTKAEDEF
+45 LELLTKAEDDF
-56 RKGAGDLTPVLR
+56 RKGAGDLAPVLR
-68 DGVLQSLADARQSL
+68 DGVQQSLADARQAL
-82 ARRSSADLE
+82 ARRSNTDLE
-91 ARIQIIKAILGKAL
+91 ARIQIIKAIMGKAL
-105 YENYFSALAAG
+105 YDNYFSALAAG

-124 LPRVLSASGLPSS
+124 LPKVLSASGLPSS

-175 QTSAVRAYLE
+175 QTSAVQAYLE
-185 ATRAYALF
+185 ATRAYALY

-204 LSAKGF
+204 LTAKGF

-221 LNGFKSDVKGLVTQA
+221 LNGFKTDVQGLVAQA
-236 QNFLRAAS
+236 QNFLKAVSA
-244 TPQSQQRSTPST
+244 PQSQRRSTPT
-256 GQNPPASGGVRL
+256 TTAQNPPASGGVRL
-268 QAPSAPPAPAEAAPA
+268 QAPRTPPAPREVSPA
-283 RAATTRPTPPPSA
+283 RAAAARPPA
-296 QPTPA
+296 QPAARPVAPATPQPAPAPRPVQAA
-301 APNAPAASA
+301 APL
-310 AQRANAAPS
+310 
-319 TVQRPSATPNAVQ
+319 
-332 RGVAIPTN
+332 PTK

-349 LRFLIKDSSKVE
+349 LRFLIKDSRKVE
-361 RVADS
+361 QVADS
-366 LTGAGIYSIDDW
+366 LSGAGIYSIDDW

-399 QSDTARRT
+399 QSDAARRT

-431 LRTGQVFTLAE
+431 QRTSRVFALAE

-455 SGEMLENGLA
+455 SGELLENGLA
-465 IEGKSLGRFHDVQ
+465 LEGKSLGGFHSTQV
-478 IWLLQ
+478 WLLQ

-508 NLTFGGRNLYWRYL
+508 TLTFGGRNMYWRFL

-541 GSILA
+541 GSILS

-553 PFFGILTNLSIQ
+553 PFLGVLTNLSIQ

-593 SQFGLLQNQRTPLR
+593 AQFGLLQNQRTPLR
-607 RGRNTAVSASAAATA
+607 RTRNPTLPQTAAVASAGASTA
-622 GVAGTASAANAK
+622 AK

>member
-1 MKRWFA
+1 MKGWFA
-7 VIALLSA
+7 IIALFSL
-14 AWAAPAITLYD
+14 AWAAPALSLYD

-30 LDQVRSLQSSNPARA
+30 LDQVRTLQNSNPARA
-45 LELLTKAEDEF
+45 LELLSKAEDAF
-56 RKGAGDLTPVLR
+56 RKGAGELAPVLR
-68 DGVLQSLADARQSL
+68 EGIQQSLADARQAL
-82 ARRSSADLE
+82 ARRSNADLE

-105 YENYFSALAAG
+105 YDNYFSALAAG
-116 NNADANRL
+116 NSTDANRL
-124 LPRVLSASGLPSS
+124 LPKVLSASRLPNS
-137 LQAQAQTLAAANN
+137 LQSQIQTLAAANN
-150 LDGLRRL
+150 LDGVRQL
-157 FERTYAQGITNA
+157 FERTYAQGILNA

-175 QTSAVRAYLE
+175 QTSAVQAYLE
-185 ATRAYALF
+185 ATRAYALY

-221 LNGFKSDVKGLVTQA
+221 LNGFKTDVQGLVAQA
-236 QNFLRAAS
+236 QNFLKATS
-244 TPQSQQRSTPST
+244 SPQSQRRSTPT
-256 GQNPPASGGVRL
+256 TAAQNPPATGGVRL
-268 QAPSAPPAPAEAAPA
+268 EAPRTPPAPKEAAPA
-283 RAATTRPTPPPSA
+283 QAAIAQTRPLTTPPPRPTSTTRPVQVASTP
-296 QPTPA
+296 
-301 APNAPAASA
+301 
-310 AQRANAAPS
+310 
-319 TVQRPSATPNAVQ
+319 
-332 RGVAIPTN
+332 

-349 LRFLIKDSSKVE
+349 LRFLIKDNRKLE

-389 LEAQA
+389 MEAQV

-399 QSDTARRT
+399 QTDLARRT
-407 LAQVN
+407 LAQVST
-412 ARYKTAIQPV
+412 RYKTAIAPLI
-422 VEALRPELA
+422 EALRPELA
-431 LRTGQVFTLAE
+431 RRTGQVFALAE

-455 SGEMLENGLA
+455 SGELLENSLA
-465 IEGKSLGRFHDVQ
+465 LEGRSLGAFHDLQV
-478 IWLLQ
+478 WLLQ

-497 GMLAFFPLYLL
+497 GLLAFFPLYLL
-508 NLTFGGRNLYWRYL
+508 TLTFGGRNTYWRFL

-541 GSILA
+541 GSILS

-553 PFFGILTNLSIQ
+553 PFLGVLTNLSIQ

-593 SQFGLLQNQRTPLR
+593 TQFGLLQNQRTPLQKGR
-607 RGRNTAVSASAAATA
+607 RTIPQPTAAAGA
-622 GVAGTASAANAK
+622 AASAK

>member
-1 MKRWFA
+1 MKGWFA
-7 VIALLSA
+7 IIALFSL
-14 AWAAPAITLYD
+14 AWAAPALSLYD

-30 LDQVRSLQSSNPARA
+30 LDQVRTLQNSNPARA
-45 LELLTKAEDEF
+45 LELLSKAEDAF
-56 RKGAGDLTPVLR
+56 RKGAGELAPVLR
-68 DGVLQSLADARQSL
+68 EGIQQSLADARQAL
-82 ARRSSADLE
+82 ARRSNADLE

-105 YENYFSALAAG
+105 YDNYFSALAAG
-116 NNADANRL
+116 NSTDANRL
-124 LPRVLSASGLPSS
+124 LPKVLSASRLPNS
-137 LQAQAQTLAAANN
+137 LQSQIQTLAAANN
-150 LDGLRRL
+150 LDGVRQL
-157 FERTYAQGITNA
+157 FERTYAQGILNA

-175 QTSAVRAYLE
+175 QTSAVQAYLE
-185 ATRAYALF
+185 ATRAYALY

-221 LNGFKSDVKGLVTQA
+221 LNGFKTDVQGLVAQA
-236 QNFLRAAS
+236 QNFLKATS
-244 TPQSQQRSTPST
+244 SPQSQRRSTPT
-256 GQNPPASGGVRL
+256 TAAQNPPATGGVRL
-268 QAPSAPPAPAEAAPA
+268 EAPRTPPAPKEAAPA
-283 RAATTRPTPPPSA
+283 QAAIAQTRSLTTPPPRPTSTTRPVQVASTP
-296 QPTPA
+296 
-301 APNAPAASA
+301 
-310 AQRANAAPS
+310 
-319 TVQRPSATPNAVQ
+319 
-332 RGVAIPTN
+332 

-349 LRFLIKDSSKVE
+349 LRFLIKDNRKLE

-389 LEAQA
+389 MEAQV

-399 QSDTARRT
+399 QTDLARRT
-407 LAQVN
+407 LAQVST
-412 ARYKTAIQPV
+412 RYKTAIAPLI
-422 VEALRPELA
+422 EALRPELA
-431 LRTGQVFTLAE
+431 RRTGQVFALAE

-455 SGEMLENGLA
+455 SGELLENSLA
-465 IEGKSLGRFHDVQ
+465 LEGRSLGAFHDLQV
-478 IWLLQ
+478 WLLQ

-497 GMLAFFPLYLL
+497 GLLAFFPLYLL
-508 NLTFGGRNLYWRYL
+508 TLTFGGRNTYWRFL

-541 GSILA
+541 GSILS

-553 PFFGILTNLSIQ
+553 PFLGVLTNLSIQ

-593 SQFGLLQNQRTPLR
+593 TQFGLLQNQRTPLQKGR
-607 RGRNTAVSASAAATA
+607 RTIPQPTAAAGA
-622 GVAGTASAANAK
+622 AASAK

>member
-1 MKRWFA
+1 MIMKRWFA
-7 VIALLSA
+7 IIALFSL
-14 AWAAPAITLYD
+14 AWAAPALTLYD
-25 QLAPT
+25 QLAPI
-30 LDQVRSLQSSNPARA
+30 LDQVRTLQNSNPARA
-45 LELLTKAEDEF
+45 LELLAQAEDNF
-56 RKGAGDLTPVLR
+56 RKGAGELPPVLR
-68 DGVLQSLADARQSL
+68 EGIQQSLADARQAL

-105 YENYFSALAAG
+105 YDGYFNALDKGNTEDAG
-116 NNADANRL
+116 RL
-124 LPRVLSASGLPSS
+124 LPKVLAASGLPNS
-137 LQAQAQTLAAANN
+137 LQAQVQTLAAANN
-150 LDGLRRL
+150 LEGVRRL
-157 FERTYAQGITNA
+157 FERTYAQGIANA

-185 ATRAYALF
+185 ATRAYALY

-204 LSAKGF
+204 LSAKAF

-221 LNGFKSDVKGLVTQA
+221 LGGFKTDVQGLLTQA

-244 TPQSQQRSTPST
+244 SPQSQRRSNPTT
-256 GQNPPASGGVRL
+256 TTQTPPAAGGVRL
-268 QAPSAPPAPAEAAPA
+268 EAPRTPPAPRETAPA
-283 RAATTRPTPPPSA
+283 IAVQTRPA
-296 QPTPA
+296 VQ
-301 APNAPAASA
+301 AAS
-310 AQRANAAPS
+310 
-319 TVQRPSATPNAVQ
+319 TP
-332 RGVAIPTN
+332 

-349 LRFLIKDSSKVE
+349 LRFLIKDSRQLE

-366 LTGAGIYSIDDW
+366 LTGAGVYSIDDW

-394 QAETG
+394 QVENG
-399 QSDTARRT
+399 QTDLARRT
-407 LAQVN
+407 LAQVS
-412 ARYKTAIQPV
+412 ARYRTAIAPLI
-422 VEALRPELA
+422 EALRPELA
-431 LRTGQVFTLAE
+431 QRTNRVLDLAE

-455 SGEMLENGLA
+455 SGELLENALVL
-465 IEGKSLGRFHDVQ
+465 EGRSLGAFHSLQ

-497 GMLAFFPLYLL
+497 GLLAFFPLYLL
-508 NLTFGGRNLYWRYL
+508 KLTFGGRNVYWRFL

-541 GSILA
+541 GSILS
-546 DSRYGRL
+546 DPRYGRL
-553 PFFGILTNLSIQ
+553 PFLSVLTNLSIQ

-593 SQFGLLQNQRTPLR
+593 TQFGLLQNQRTPVQRSRSSTLAQ
-607 RGRNTAVSASAAATA
+607 TAAGSAAGAA
-622 GVAGTASAANAK
+622 ASTK
-634 PNPGLTSETIV
+634 PHPGLTSETIV